1 MKNDCIITYYYLL
14 ILMYQTSLF
23 RRHAVCKQADINP
36 IASIEKRCARV
47 WNIVSYN
54 GAIYNMSRRQQLELS
69 TECVLYSYEIQNITS
84 PSYEEIHQM
93 LSSINTLEAE
103 TTTCCFF

>member
-1 MKNDCIITYYYLL
+1 
-14 ILMYQTSLF
+14 MYQTSLF

-36 IASIEKRCARV
+36 ITSIEKRCARV

-54 GAIYNMSRRQQLELS
+54 GAIYNMSRRQQLDLS
-69 TECVLYSYEIQNITS
+69 AECVLYSYEIHHISS
-84 PSYEEIHQM
+84 PSYHEIHQM
-93 LSSINTLEAE
+93 ISRLGADEVE

>member
-1 MKNDCIITYYYLL
+1 
-14 ILMYQTSLF
+14 MYQTSLF

-36 IASIEKRCARV
+36 IASIEKRCGRI

-69 TECVLYSYEIQNITS
+69 AECVLYSYEIQHMTP
-84 PSYEEIHQM
+84 PSSYYEIHQM
-93 LSSINTLEAE
+93 ISCLGADEVE
-103 TTTCCFF
+103 TTTACCFF

>member
-1 MKNDCIITYYYLL
+1 
-14 ILMYQTSLF
+14 MYQTSLF

-36 IASIEKRCARV
+36 IASIEKRCGRV

-69 TECVLYSYEIQNITS
+69 TECVLYSYEIQYITS
-84 PSYEEIHQM
+84 PSSYHEICQM
-93 LSSINTLEAE
+93 ISRLDADEVDP
-103 TTTCCFF
+103 TTCCFF